1 MAADHEITLP
11 ADTVLRP
18 FSPVTSEPISGV
30 IEAPLSDIGEEITL
44 RPFSPVISYPM
55 TDIIGSDNGGG
66 GGGSCEDTRPDTGML
81 YPRG

>member
-18 FSPVTSEPISGV
+18 FSPVTPEPDLV
-30 IEAPLSDIGEEITL
+30 FEFAPSDVPEERTL
-44 RPFSPVISYPM
+44 RPFSSVISYPM

-66 GGGSCEDTRPDTGML
+66 GGGVCEDDRPDTGML

>member
-18 FSPVTSEPISGV
+18 FSPVNAEPML
-30 IEAPLSDIGEEITL
+30 EIGFPPSAQPAEVTL
-44 RPFSPVISYPM
+44 RPFSAVISYPY
-55 TDIIGSDNGGG
+55 TDAIGGDNGGG
-66 GGGSCEDTRPDTGML
+66 GGGVCEDERPDTGML

>member
-18 FSPVTSEPISGV
+18 FSVVTAEPDLVFGFVPSEQP
-30 IEAPLSDIGEEITL
+30 EERTL
-44 RPFSPVISYPM
+44 RPFSPVIGTPYV
-55 TDIIGSDNGGG
+55 DAIGGDNGGG
-66 GGGSCEDTRPDTGML
+66 GGGVCEDDRPDTGML